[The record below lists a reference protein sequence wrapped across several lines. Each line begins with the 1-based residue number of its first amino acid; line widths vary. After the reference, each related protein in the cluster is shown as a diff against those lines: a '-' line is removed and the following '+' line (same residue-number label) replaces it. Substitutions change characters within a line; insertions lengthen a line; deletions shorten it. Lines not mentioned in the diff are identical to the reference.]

1 MHVHLPNILTFLR
14 LILAPALIIYLIVD
28 KTDSAKF
35 LGMFVFIV
43 IIATD
48 FFDGY
53 LARKF
58 NNVSNF
64 GKVFDPIADKMIIIL
79 LLCFFLGIYLN
90 SADDLLICIILILII
105 SREILV
111 SGLREFLGPKGKE
124 LRVTMLAKWKT
135 FNQSAMIIILF
146 LDQVYNF
153 SDDLVKNVIYLFC
166 VLSFFITWYTGIGYI
181 KNALYL
187 VQNDKS
193 KN

>member
-14 LILAPALIIYLIVD
+14 LILAPALVIYLIVD

-35 LGMFVFIV
+35 LGMFVFIL

-58 NNVSNF
+58 NYVSNF

-79 LLCFFLGIYLN
+79 LLCFFLGNYLN
-90 SADDLLICIILILII
+90 NIDDLTICILLILII
-105 SREILV
+105 TREILV

-135 FNQSAMIIILF
+135 FNQSVMIIILF

-153 SDDLVKNVIYLFC
+153 TDDLVKNVIYLFC
-166 VLSFFITWYTGIGYI
+166 VLTFLITWYTGIGYI
-181 KNALYL
+181 KNALFL
-187 VQNDKS
+187 VQND
-193 KN
+193 

>member
-79 LLCFFLGIYLN
+79 LLCFFLGVYLN
-90 SADDLLICIILILII
+90 SADDLLICTLLILII

-135 FNQSAMIIILF
+135 FNQSVMIIMLF

-153 SDDLVKNVIYLFC
+153 SDDIVKIVIYLFC
-166 VLSFFITWYTGIGYI
+166 VITFFITWYTGIGYI
-181 KNALYL
+181 RNALYL

>member
-14 LILAPALIIYLIVD
+14 LILAPALIIYLIVE

-90 SADDLLICIILILII
+90 SGDDLLICIILILII

-153 SDDLVKNVIYLFC
+153 SDDLVKIVIYLFC
-166 VLSFFITWYTGIGYI
+166 VLTFLITWYTGIGYI
-181 KNALYL
+181 KNALFL
-187 VQNDKS
+187 VQND
-193 KN
+193 

>member
-14 LILAPALIIYLIVD
+14 LILAPALIIYLIVE

-79 LLCFFLGIYLN
+79 LLCFFLGNYLD
-90 SADDLLICIILILII
+90 STDDLLICVILLLII
-105 SREILV
+105 AREILV
-111 SGLREFLGPKGKE
+111 SGLREFLGPKVKGLK
-124 LRVTMLAKWKT
+124 VTMMAKWKT
-135 FNQSAMIIILF
+135 FNQSVMIIILF

-153 SDDLVKNVIYLFC
+153 TDDLVENAIYLFC
-166 VLSFFITWYTGIGYI
+166 ILTFLITWYTGMGYI
-181 KNALYL
+181 KNALL
-187 VQNDKS
+187 SS
-193 KN
+193 K

>member
-1 MHVHLPNILTFLR
+1 MYVHLPNILTFLR
-14 LILAPALIIYLIVD
+14 LILAPALIIYLIVE

-79 LLCFFLGIYLN
+79 LLCFFLGNYI
-90 SADDLLICIILILII
+90 SSSDDLLIGIILILII
-105 SREILV
+105 AREILV

-124 LRVTMLAKWKT
+124 LKVTKLAKWKT
-135 FNQSAMIIILF
+135 FNQSVMIIILF
-146 LDQVYNF
+146 LDQIYYFTNDIF
-153 SDDLVKNVIYLFC
+153 TISINSFCIFTCLV
-166 VLSFFITWYTGIGYI
+166 TWYTGLGYI
-181 KNALYL
+181 KNALSL
-187 VQNDKS
+187 VAND
-193 KN
+193 

>member
-1 MHVHLPNILTFLR
+1 MHVHLPNLLTFLR

-64 GKVFDPIADKMIIIL
+64 GKVFDPIADKMIISFESVLKIHPTRGL
-79 LLCFFLGIYLN
+79 SINFPL
-90 SADDLLICIILILII
+90 SA
-105 SREILV
+105 
-111 SGLREFLGPKGKE
+111 
-124 LRVTMLAKWKT
+124 
-135 FNQSAMIIILF
+135 
-146 LDQVYNF
+146 
-153 SDDLVKNVIYLFC
+153 
-166 VLSFFITWYTGIGYI
+166 
-181 KNALYL
+181 
-187 VQNDKS
+187 
-193 KN
+193 

>member
-1 MHVHLPNILTFLR
+1 MHLHLPNILTFLR
-14 LILAPALIIYLIVD
+14 LILAPALIIYLIID

-79 LLCFFLGIYLN
+79 LLCFFLGIYFN
-90 SADDLLICIILILII
+90 SADDLFICIILILVI

-135 FNQSAMIIILF
+135 FNQSVMIIILF

-153 SDDLVKNVIYLFC
+153 SDDLVKIVIYLFC
-166 VLSFFITWYTGIGYI
+166 VLTLLITWYTGIGYI
-181 KNALYL
+181 KNALFL
-187 VQNDKS
+187 VQND
-193 KN
+193 

>member
-1 MHVHLPNILTFLR
+1 MYLHLPNILTFLR

-58 NNVSNF
+58 NNISNF

-79 LLCFFLGIYLN
+79 LLCFFLGNYLD
-90 SADDLLICIILILII
+90 SKDDLLICVILLLII
-105 SREILV
+105 AREILV
-111 SGLREFLGPKGKE
+111 SGLREFLGPKGKG
-124 LRVTMLAKWKT
+124 LKVTTMAKWKT
-135 FNQSAMIIILF
+135 FNQSVMIIILF

-153 SDDLVKNVIYLFC
+153 TDDLVENAIYLFC
-166 VLSFFITWYTGIGYI
+166 ILTFLITWYTGIGYI
-181 KNALYL
+181 KNALL
-187 VQNDKS
+187 SLK
-193 KN
+193 

>member
-1 MHVHLPNILTFLR
+1 
-14 LILAPALIIYLIVD
+14 LIVD

-58 NNVSNF
+58 NNISNF

-79 LLCFFLGIYLN
+79 LLCFFLGNYLD
-90 SADDLLICIILILII
+90 SADDLLISVILLLII
-105 SREILV
+105 AREILV
-111 SGLREFLGPKGKE
+111 SGLREFLGPKGKG
-124 LRVTMLAKWKT
+124 LKVTTMAKWKT
-135 FNQSAMIIILF
+135 FNQSVMIIILF

-153 SDDLVKNVIYLFC
+153 TDDLVENAIYLFC
-166 VLSFFITWYTGIGYI
+166 ILTFLITWYTGIGYI
-181 KNALYL
+181 KNALL
-187 VQNDKS
+187 SLK
-193 KN
+193 

>member
-1 MHVHLPNILTFLR
+1 MYLHLPNILTFLR

-35 LGMFVFIV
+35 LGMFVFIL

-58 NNVSNF
+58 NNISNF

-79 LLCFFLGIYLN
+79 LLCFFLGNYLE
-90 SADDLLICIILILII
+90 STDDLLICIILLLII
-105 SREILV
+105 AREILV
-111 SGLREFLGPKGKE
+111 SGLREFLGPKGKG
-124 LRVTMLAKWKT
+124 LKVTMMAKWKT
-135 FNQSAMIIILF
+135 FNQSVMIIILF

-153 SDDLVKNVIYLFC
+153 TNNLVENAIYLFC
-166 VLSFFITWYTGIGYI
+166 ILTFLITWYTGIGYI
-181 KNALYL
+181 KNALL
-187 VQNDKS
+187 SLK
-193 KN
+193 

>member
-1 MHVHLPNILTFLR
+1 MYLHLPNILTFLR

-58 NNVSNF
+58 NNISNF

-79 LLCFFLGIYLN
+79 LLCFFLGNYLN
-90 SADDLLICIILILII
+90 STDDLLISVILLLII
-105 SREILV
+105 AREILV
-111 SGLREFLGPKGKE
+111 SGLREFLGPKGKG
-124 LRVTMLAKWKT
+124 LKVTMMAKWKT
-135 FNQSAMIIILF
+135 FNQSVMIIILF

-153 SDDLVKNVIYLFC
+153 TDDLVENAIYLFC
-166 VLSFFITWYTGIGYI
+166 ILTFLITWYTGIGYI
-181 KNALYL
+181 KNALL
-187 VQNDKS
+187 SLK
-193 KN
+193 